1 MEVFMRLHLKQY
13 TEPIFTRLTDYR
25 DQLTEHPLLVAARTG
40 RLTRDT
46 LEQFAFHQYSDSIL
60 WIPMLAQMKSM
71 ARRSRRLRQAIED
84 NIAHEAGMHSTSHV
98 GLAVD
103 MMRSLGMRSLEGMP
117 VETFASSATLWL
129 TDAFADQTEPEV
141 AGFLLT
147 SETLVPQMFAALEPS
162 FTALGCDTS
171 YFREHIS
178 VDSDEHATWMA
189 EAVSDIVTIY
199 GESCVEQ
206 IVAGMVDAWQETRE
220 VPDTLWRLQCESH

>member
-1 MEVFMRLHLKQY
+1 MEVFMRLHLKQF

-25 DQLTEHPLLVAARTG
+25 DRLTEHPLLVAAQTG

-46 LEQFAFHQYSDSIL
+46 LEEFAFHQYSDSIL

-129 TDAFADQTEPEV
+129 SDAFADQTEPEV

-147 SETLVPQMFAALEPS
+147 AETLVPQMFAALEPS
-162 FTALGCDTS
+162 FTALGCDTT

-206 IVAGMVDAWQETRE
+206 IVAGMIDAWQETRE